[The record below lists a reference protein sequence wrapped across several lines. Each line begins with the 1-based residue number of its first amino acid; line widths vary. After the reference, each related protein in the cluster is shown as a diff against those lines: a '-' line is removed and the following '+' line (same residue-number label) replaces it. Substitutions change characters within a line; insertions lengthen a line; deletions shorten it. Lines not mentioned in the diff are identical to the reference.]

1 MIFKEAYVMFQ
12 DERVGTVY
20 ILRNADVTVGGLQLS
35 SASKVVVV
43 EQLKTT
49 DGFEFRCSIVPRR
62 EIGTK
67 RATR

>member
-43 EQLKTT
+43 EQSETT
-49 DGFEFRCSIVPRR
+49 IDSSSEFNCTPK
-62 EIGTK
+62 EDWD
-67 RATR
+67 